1 MSYEL
6 RGIVEGFYGTPW
18 THKDR
23 LDMFGFM
30 RAHELNAYIY
40 APKDDE
46 LHRDNWRAAYDE
58 PSLARFETL
67 ADAAVSHGIFFTFAM
82 SPGLDLHYSDDAEI
96 DVLMAKLEPLLA
108 IGIPSIGIFF
118 DDVPPELAYT
128 ADRERYENLGEAQA
142 DFLGR
147 VQLRLGDVHLI
158 TVPTYYCG
166 YPDRPYL
173 HALGT
178 MPDAIDI
185 MWTGPAICSEKIS
198 SEHMLAVA
206 NALQREPI
214 VWDNYPVNDAAMI
227 AELHI
232 GPYRGRDGNLPV
244 RGVYANPMSM
254 VAASKLALITFADY
268 ASNPNWYAPDQ
279 SWQHAA
285 QALLGAELAEAL
297 SVFAES
303 VTISPLTP
311 DQPQAMLD
319 LIEPFAENR
328 LPYTP
333 NPAPEH
339 LLQGTARMRKAHDQL
354 AAAMKNDP
362 FLREIEPWLN
372 EYGRWIDMLEDV
384 SAYIEIRFAGEDEPE
399 ADRLEALTVI
409 RDRIREGLKQAVD
422 FRTVTCG
429 DVLRT
434 FLHDLL
440 RKTGEPLA

>member
-1 MSYEL
+1 M
-6 RGIVEGFYGTPW
+6 
-18 THKDR
+18 
-23 LDMFGFM
+23 
-30 RAHELNAYIY
+30 
-40 APKDDE
+40 
-46 LHRDNWRAAYDE
+46 
-58 PSLARFETL
+58 
-67 ADAAVSHGIFFTFAM
+67 
-82 SPGLDLHYSDDAEI
+82 
-96 DVLMAKLEPLLA
+96 
-108 IGIPSIGIFF
+108 GIPSIGIFF
-118 DDVPPELAYT
+118 DDVPPDLVHA
-128 ADRERYENLGEAQA
+128 ADQDGYDNLGEAQA
-142 DFLGR
+142 DFLAR
-147 VQLRLGDVHLI
+147 VQQRLGDVHLM

-166 YPDRPYL
+166 NPDRPYL
-173 HALGT
+173 QSLGT
-178 MPDAIDI
+178 MPSSIDI

-206 NALQREPI
+206 TVLQREPI
-214 VWDNYPVNDAAMI
+214 IWDNYPVNDAAMI

-254 VAASKLALITFADY
+254 VAASKLSLITFADY
-268 ASNPNWYAPDQ
+268 TSNPNWYAPDQ

-311 DQPQAMLD
+311 EQPRAMLD

-339 LLQGTARMRKAHDQL
+339 LRQGTARMRRAHQQL
-354 AAAMKNDP
+354 VASIDRAP
-362 FLREIEPWLN
+362 FLKDIEPWLT
-372 EYGRWIDMLEDV
+372 EYDRWIDMLEDA
-384 SAYIEIRFAGEDEPE
+384 SAYIEIRFAGEHEPG
-399 ADRLEALTVI
+399 DNRLEVLAQI
-409 RDRIREGLKQAVD
+409 RDRIRDGLKEAVD

-429 DVLRT
+429 DVVRT

-440 RKTGEPLA
+440 RKTGKPLV

>member
-18 THKDR
+18 THEER
-23 LDMFGFM
+23 LDMFAFM

-46 LHRDNWRAAYDE
+46 LHRDKWRAPYDE
-58 PSLARFETL
+58 ASLARFGAL
-67 ADAAVSHGIFFTFAM
+67 ADAARNHSIFFTFAM
-82 SPGLDLHYSDDAEI
+82 SPGLDLRYSDDSEV

-108 IGIPSIGIFF
+108 LDIPSIGIFF
-118 DDVPPELAYT
+118 DDVPPHLEQT
-128 ADRERYENLGEAQA
+128 VDQERYDNLGEAQA
-142 DFLGR
+142 DFLTR
-147 VQLRLGDVHLI
+147 VQARLGDVHLI

-166 YPDRPYL
+166 SPERPYL
-173 HALGT
+173 YSLGT
-178 MPDAIDI
+178 MPAAIDV

-198 SEHMLAVA
+198 NEHMEAVA
-206 NALQREPI
+206 VVLQREPI

-244 RGVYANPMSM
+244 RGVYANPMSL
-254 VAASKLALITFADY
+254 VAASKLPLATFADY
-268 ASNPNWYAPDQ
+268 ASDPNWYAPEQ
-279 SWQHAA
+279 SWQHTA
-285 QALLGAELAEAL
+285 QAMLGQELAEAL

-311 DQPQAMLD
+311 EQPQAMLD
-319 LIEPFAENR
+319 LIEPFEENR

-339 LLQGTARMRKAHDQL
+339 LRQGTARMRQAHDQL
-354 AAAMKNDP
+354 VEASSKVP
-362 FLREIEPWLN
+362 FLSEIEPWLD
-372 EYGRWIDMLEDV
+372 EYGRWIDMLEDAY
-384 SAYIEIRFAGEDEPE
+384 AYIEIRFASEEE
-399 ADRLEALTVI
+399 AEGDRLETLTQI
-409 RDRIREGLKQAVD
+409 RDRIRAGLKEAVD

-429 DVLRT
+429 DVVRN
-434 FLHDLL
+434 FLQDLV